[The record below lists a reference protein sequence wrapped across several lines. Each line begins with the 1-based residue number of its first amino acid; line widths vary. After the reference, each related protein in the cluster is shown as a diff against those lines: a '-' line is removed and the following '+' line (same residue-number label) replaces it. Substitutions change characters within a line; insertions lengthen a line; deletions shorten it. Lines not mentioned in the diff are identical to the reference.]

1 MPDPRPAIDPSVGG
15 AAVAGEQ
22 RISADSHMAEPPDL
36 WETRLP
42 AGLRDRAMRFPNNKL
57 YETNHHLRA
66 GGWDPHERL
75 RDFALDGAS
84 ADVLFPTYAK
94 QAWLLGDPALEEAH
108 IRVYNDWM
116 IEFCAVAPQRL
127 WGLAMISMWNGAHGA
142 AELERCVKAGLRGA
156 DIWIGPPDELP
167 FSSLHYEPLWTMAES
182 LGVPVNLHIN
192 TGPNALRGN
201 ERGNRSKLLP
211 PQVSKLDC
219 MQALG
224 HIIGSGVL
232 ERHPGLNIVIAEAGM
247 GWLPF
252 FAQEYDYYFFSRNEA
267 GRSAIPRPPSEYIFE
282 RKQVWATFISDRV
295 GGHMAERY
303 GQDTFMWSNDYP
315 HPACTWPISDAIIQ
329 QDLGHLTVEA
339 RMAVTCTNAAR
350 LYNGGVL
357 PPAADPPG
365 EHQGLERWNTDH
377 VAPAMALAD
386 ALRGT

>member
-1 MPDPRPAIDPSVGG
+1 MPDPRPAIDPSAGG

-75 RDFALDGAS
+75 RDFALDGVS

-167 FSSLHYEPLWTMAES
+167 FSSLHYEPLWAMAES

>member
-1 MPDPRPAIDPSVGG
+1 MPDARPTIDPHAAG

-36 WETRLP
+36 FETRLP
-42 AGLRDRAMRFPNNKL
+42 KELRERALHFPKNRY

-75 RDFALDGAS
+75 RDLALDGVS
-84 ADVLFPTYAK
+84 AEVLFPTYAK

-108 IRVYNDWM
+108 IRVYNDWL
-116 IEFCAVAPQRL
+116 IEFCAVAPERF
-127 WGLAMISMWNGAHGA
+127 WGLAMLSMWDAARGA

-167 FSSLHYEPLWTMAES
+167 FSSPHYEPLWTAAES

-201 ERGNRSKLLP
+201 RSGRGSKLLP
-211 PQVSKLDC
+211 EQVSKLDC
-219 MQALG
+219 MSAVG

-232 ERHPGLNIVIAEAGM
+232 ERHPGLNIVIAEAGL
-247 GWLPF
+247 GWVPF
-252 FAQEYDYYFFSRNEA
+252 FAQEYDYYFFSRNA
-267 GRSAIPRPPSEYIFE
+267 GGRSSIPRPPSDYIFE

-295 GGHMAERY
+295 GGHLLEHY

-315 HPACTWPISDAIIQ
+315 HPACTWPTSSAIIE
-329 QDLGHLTVEA
+329 QDLGHLSVEA
-339 RMAVTCTNAAR
+339 RLGVTCVNAAR
-350 LYNGGVL
+350 LYNGGKL
-357 PPAADPPG
+357 PPAADEPG
-365 EHQGLERWNTDH
+365 EHQSLERWNVDH
-377 VAPAMALAD
+377 VAPAAALAE
-386 ALRGT
+386 ALSGT

>member
-1 MPDPRPAIDPSVGG
+1 MPDPRPAIDPSAGG

-42 AGLRDRAMRFPNNKL
+42 KDLRDRAMRFPKNVL

-75 RDFALDGAS
+75 RDFALDGVS
-84 ADVLFPTYAK
+84 ADVLSPTYAK